1 MKKFEIL
8 VNEIVN
14 HQHRVIVEAESEEDV
29 EDALNYAD
37 SQYVTCAYD
46 YIYNLKDM
54 LKVVDVEEECFVD
67 IKEVEGEDFNEIN

>member
-29 EDALNYAD
+29 EGALNYAD
-37 SQYVTCAYD
+37 SQRATCAYD
-46 YIYNLKDM
+46 YICNLKDM
-54 LKVVDVEEECFVD
+54 LKVVDVEEEYFVD
-67 IKEVEGEDFNEIN
+67 IEAVEVEDFNEVN

>member
-14 HQHRVIVEAESEEDV
+14 HQHRVIAEAESEEDV

-37 SQYVTCAYD
+37 SQRAICADD

-54 LKVVDVEEECFVD
+54 LKVVDVEEEYFVD
-67 IKEVEGEDFNEIN
+67 IKEVECEDFNEIN